1 MINNL
6 KKLFTYFLP
15 LPNDMPNWS
24 KILKGKEEYKINK
37 AKKKK
42 ILIATSSGG
51 HKVATS
57 LESLIGVS
65 LNLKGSDVEF
75 LLCDKILNG
84 CIMTTDTNTK
94 EKNLIK
100 KKINICDA
108 CFSIGNKTFKKT
120 GLKTHYLS
128 KYLSKKEIKEINNEI
143 RGLNTEQIKNFKK
156 NDINVGEQ
164 TVANLLRYYAVGD
177 LNLRSNSDK
186 LLKIFLES
194 ALLTYTAIE
203 NLLTE
208 NNYDVIVLNHGIYIP
223 QGIIAEIA
231 KSKKINYVTWTTGTR
246 KNSFIF
252 SHNQVYNKDI
262 VNESNLNWKQI
273 NLKNIEKKI
282 DKYLESKVTG
292 AQDWQYHKNAIS
304 LDVKKYFEINKIDLS
319 KPLIGLTT
327 NVIWDAQ
334 LHYDDTIFQNMIDWI
349 LKTIH
354 YFSERKDLN
363 LLIRVHP
370 TEVNSDRPAKQKVKD
385 EIEKKYK
392 KLPNNIFLVDSN
404 DPISTYSI
412 LNHCNAI
419 LVYGTKLGIEFAARG
434 VPVIVAGEAVIR
446 NKGFS
451 IEPKTEKEYFQ
462 LLKSLP
468 FHNKMS
474 DDNINDAKKFAY
486 HYYFKRMLALNS
498 LEDIP
503 YNFPPFKI
511 KNNLLSILSNN
522 SDENL
527 DLICDSILNG
537 NDFYFKDNNKE

>member
-1 MINNL
+1 MIN
-6 KKLFTYFLP
+6 KLRKFLTPLLP

-37 AKKKK
+37 SEKKK

-84 CIMTTDTNTK
+84 CIMTTDTNTD

-128 KYLSKKEIKEINNEI
+128 KYVSKKEMKDVNNEI
-143 RGLNTEQIKNFKK
+143 NSIKIEQIKNFKK
-156 NDINVGEQ
+156 NNINIGEQ
-164 TVANLLRYYAVGD
+164 TVANLLRYYAIGD
-177 LNLRSNSDK
+177 LNLRPNSDK
-186 LLKIFLES
+186 LLKIFFES

-203 NLLTE
+203 NLLSQ
-208 NNYDVIVLNHGIYIP
+208 NKYDVIVLNHGIYIP

-231 KSKKINYVTWTTGTR
+231 KLKKINYVTWTTGTR

-262 VNESNLNWKQI
+262 VNESNSNWKQI
-273 NLKNIEKKI
+273 DLKNIEKKI
-282 DKYLESKVTG
+282 DKYLESKITG
-292 AQDWQYHKNAIS
+292 TQDWQYHRNEIS

-334 LHYDDTIFQNMIDWI
+334 LHYDDTIFLNMIDWI
-349 LKTIH
+349 LKTID
-354 YFSERKDLN
+354 YFSQRKDLN
-363 LLIRVHP
+363 LLIRIHP
-370 TEVNSDRPAKQKVKD
+370 TEINSDRPAKQKVKD
-385 EIEKKYK
+385 EIEKKYR
-392 KLPNNIFLVDSN
+392 KLPNNIFLVNSD

-451 IEPKTEKEYFQ
+451 IEPKNEREYFEILQ
-462 LLKSLP
+462 SLP
-468 FHNKMS
+468 FRKKMS
-474 DDNINDAKKFAY
+474 NDNVNDAKKFAY
-486 HYYFKRMLALNS
+486 HYYFKRMLELKS

-503 YNFPPFKI
+503 YNFPPFRI
-511 KNNLLSILSNN
+511 KNNLLNILSNN
-522 SDENL
+522 SDKNL
-527 DLICDSILNG
+527 DLICDSILSG
-537 NDFYFKDNNKE
+537 EDFYYKNYE

>member
-1 MINNL
+1 MIKNFL
-6 KKLFTYFLP
+6 SRFLP
-15 LPNDMPNWS
+15 LPSDMPNWS
-24 KILKGKEEYKINK
+24 KILKRKEEYKIEK
-37 AKKKK
+37 SKKKK

-84 CIMTTDTNTK
+84 CIMTTDSNT
-94 EKNLIK
+94 EENDLIE

-108 CFSIGNKTFKKT
+108 CFNVGNKTFKKT

-128 KYLSKKEIKEINNEI
+128 NYITKKEINDVNNEI
-143 RGLNTEQIKNFKK
+143 SSIKIDKIKDFKK
-156 NDINVGEQ
+156 NDINIGEQ

-177 LNLRSNSDK
+177 LKLRSNSNK
-186 LLKIFLES
+186 LLKIFFES
-194 ALLTYTAIE
+194 ALLTYIAIE
-203 NLLTE
+203 NLLSQ
-208 NNYDVIVLNHGIYIP
+208 NKYDVIVLNHGIYIP

-262 VNESNLNWKQI
+262 VSESNSNWKEI
-273 NLKNIEKKI
+273 DLKNIEKKI

-292 AQDWQYHKNAIS
+292 TQDWQYHKNEIS
-304 LDVKKYFEINKIDLS
+304 LDVKKYFETNKIDLS

-334 LHYDDTIFQNMIDWI
+334 LHYDDTIFINMIDWI
-349 LKTIH
+349 IKTID
-354 YFSERKDLN
+354 YFSQRKDIN

-370 TEVNSDRPAKQKVKD
+370 TEINSDRPAKQKVKD

-392 KLPNNIFLVDSN
+392 KLPANIFLIDSN

-412 LNHCNAI
+412 LNYCNAL

-451 IEPKTEKEYFQ
+451 IEPKSEREYFQ
-462 LLKSLP
+462 ILKSLP
-468 FHNKMS
+468 FSHKMS
-474 DDNINDAKKFAY
+474 DDDINDAKKFAY
-486 HYYFKRMLALNS
+486 HYYFKRMLELKS

-503 YNFPPFKI
+503 YNFPPFRI
-511 KNNLLSILSNN
+511 KNDLLNILSNN
-522 SDENL
+522 SDKNL
-527 DLICDSILNG
+527 DLICDSILSG
-537 NDFYFKDNNKE
+537 KEFFYKNYE